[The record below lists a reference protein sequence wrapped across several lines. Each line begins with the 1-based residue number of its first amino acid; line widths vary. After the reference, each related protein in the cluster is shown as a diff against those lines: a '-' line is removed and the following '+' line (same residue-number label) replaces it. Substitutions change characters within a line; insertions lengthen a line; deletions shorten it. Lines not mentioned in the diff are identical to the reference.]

1 MPADSKTEKA
11 TPKKRRDERK
21 EGNVFQSKDVVS
33 VAFVFIAFYSIELLF
48 PYMNTIISEFMIEF
62 FEFVGTVPSIN
73 NSMAS
78 EYAEEFGWAFAKTV
92 APIAMICVLVAIVA
106 HGVQTKFLFS
116 VKSFYPKLNRINPIE
131 GFKKLFA
138 LRNFV
143 ELIKN
148 MLKIIILVA
157 IVYNLMNDFIAQ
169 VFRTSDMDIPSAVAF
184 TFEMAMSIIT
194 SVTAVFA
201 VIAFFDYLY
210 QRWEYERKIRMSKQ
224 ELKEEYKNT
233 EGNPEIKGKIK
244 EMQRQRARSRM
255 IQAVPNADV
264 IIKNPTHYAVAI
276 SYIPG
281 KHSAPVVIAKGVEEL
296 AFRIIKVGEENDV
309 HVIEN
314 RELAR
319 SIHATTQLNQ
329 EIPSELYG
337 AVAEILVHVYKL
349 KNNMR

>member
-33 VAFVFIAFYSIELLF
+33 VTFVFVSFYAIQLLF
-48 PYMNTIISEFMIEF
+48 PFMYETIVDFTKEFLT
-62 FEFVGTVPSIN
+62 FVGTT
-73 NSMAS
+73 AS
-78 EYAEEFGWAFAKTV
+78 LDNGLAEIYSLEFVIAFAWAV
-92 APIAMICVLVAIVA
+92 LPLALICVAVSIIM
-106 HGVQTKFLFS
+106 HGIQTKFLFS
-116 VKSFYPKLNRINPIE
+116 AKSLQPKLNRINPIE
-131 GFKKLFA
+131 GIKKLFA

-148 MLKIIILVA
+148 LLKVIILIV
-157 IVYNLMNDFIAQ
+157 IVYSLMGDYISQ
-169 VFRTSDMDIPSAVAF
+169 VMRTANMSTHAAVSF
-184 TFEMAMSIIT
+184 TFDMAMTIIT
-194 SVTAVFA
+194 TVTGVFA

-244 EMQRQRARSRM
+244 QMQTQRARSRM
-255 IQAVPNADV
+255 MQAVPSADV

-276 SYIPG
+276 SYKPE
-281 KHSAPVVIAKGVEEL
+281 KNAAPVVIAKGVEEL
-296 AFRIIKVGEENDV
+296 ALRIIKVGEENDV
-309 HVIEN
+309 VVIEN

-319 SIHATTQLNQ
+319 SIHASTEINQ
-329 EIPSELYG
+329 EIPTELYG
-337 AVAEILVHVYKL
+337 AVAEILVYVYKL
-349 KNNMR
+349 KNNLR